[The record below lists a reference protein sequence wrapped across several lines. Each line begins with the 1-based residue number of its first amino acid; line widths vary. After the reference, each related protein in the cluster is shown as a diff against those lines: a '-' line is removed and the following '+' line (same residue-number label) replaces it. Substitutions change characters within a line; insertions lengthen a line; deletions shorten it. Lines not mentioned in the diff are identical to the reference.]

1 MSADP
6 SMSAESAESAELADI
21 PGLTRVENTDLEQLV
36 SRCAELTRPAYP
48 HEEVYGKYCTI
59 QEYVDCP
66 PEQAYEYLR
75 QGHHLEEWTFS
86 LRNFVPTGTPGL
98 WVGNDRLEEQTRI
111 FCKVE
116 THPEAMTV
124 DFHCAWDQ
132 GDKLW
137 MVYLMR
143 VVPAQ
148 LVFDK
153 PGSVITWTNCRHPY
167 YDENPHPDL
176 APRADRPWVG
186 DYWDLFYAGHTV
198 EMANLKAILEH
209 RHRSGLPVSTSPRA
223 AVVR

>member
-1 MSADP
+1 MNADP
-6 SMSAESAESAELADI
+6 YRLANV
-21 PGLTRVENTDLEQLV
+21 PGLTRVENTDLQQLMA
-36 SRCAELTRPAYP
+36 RCAELTRPAYP
-48 HEEVYGKYCTI
+48 HQQVYGRYCTI

-66 PEQAYEYLR
+66 PELAYEYLR

-86 LRNFVPTGTPGL
+86 LRDFAPTGTPGL
-98 WVGNDRLEEQTRI
+98 WAGDDRLEEKTRI
-111 FCKVE
+111 YCKVVANA
-116 THPEAMTV
+116 EAMTV
-124 DFHCAWDQ
+124 DFHCSWDQ
-132 GDKLW
+132 SDKLW

-167 YDENPHPDL
+167 YDRNPYPDL
-176 APRADRPWVG
+176 SPRADRPWVG

-209 RHRSGLPVSTSPRA
+209 RHQRGLPVSSSPRA
-223 AVVR
+223 TVTR